1 MCGCSRKATS
11 TLSGPLTKPK
21 TPLGGFGHDGS
32 DVVVVDE
39 EELSIR
45 VHGMSGLD
53 VNAAPN
59 RHEVA
64 ISICHIMGIDN
75 SSDEI
80 PSSVRTRN
88 RDDCESAC
96 SQGSTVDLELS

>member
-1 MCGCSRKATS
+1 MCGCSGKSKS
-11 TLSGPLTKPK
+11 TRSGLLTEPRG
-21 TPLGGFGHDGS
+21 PLGGFGHGGS

-59 RHEVA
+59 CHEVA
-64 ISICHIMGIDN
+64 ISIRHIMGIDH

-96 SQGSTVDLELS
+96 SQGSTDDLELS